1 VNKFAEEL
9 LIEEE
14 GRRAQPYWDNL
25 GFVTGGIG
33 HLLDPRKP
41 CPLPEAVI
49 DLLFDHDFKEKSA
62 QAQQIPGFMRLNEI
76 QQAALISMV
85 FQLGFE
91 PFDGDGFKDFRDMMA
106 ALARGDVK
114 RAAAE
119 GLDSKWAK
127 KDTPRR
133 AQRQMKMLETGVWVP
148 WSTFT

>member
-1 VNKFAEEL
+1 MKEITQL

-14 GRRAQPYWDNL
+14 GRRAQPYYDSM

-41 CPLPEAVI
+41 CPLPESVI
-49 DLLFDHDFKEKSA
+49 DIMFYYDLAEKHG
-62 QAQQIPGFMRLNEI
+62 QASMIPGFSRLNEV
-76 QQAALISMV
+76 QRAVLISMV

-91 PFDGDGFKDFRDMMA
+91 PFDGDGVKDFTNFLA

-114 RAAAE
+114 GAAAE

-133 AQRQMKMLETGVWVP
+133 AQRQMKMLSTGFWVP
-148 WSTFT
+148 WEG